1 MLAEKDWTREEYDM
15 MAQTMSEAER
25 RGFFRRAFSR
35 IGNAAKKIGRGVT
48 KGIKV
53 ANKIGRGVT
62 KGVKVAKKF
71 GRGVTKGVKAAK
83 KFGRGVAKGVMTV
96 GGRMKRAVKKVGR
109 GLKHV
114 NHKVRKILHHG
125 RRPHFSKR
133 HHHKKHH
140 YH

>member
-15 MAQTMSEAER
+15 MAQTMSDAER

-35 IGNAAKKIGRGVT
+35 IGNAANKIGRGVT

-53 ANKIGRGVT
+53 ANKI
-62 KGVKVAKKF
+62 

>member
-35 IGNAAKKIGRGVT
+35 IGNAA
-48 KGIKV
+48 
-53 ANKIGRGVT
+53 NKIGRGVT
-62 KGVKVAKKF
+62 KGVKA
-71 GRGVTKGVKAAK
+71 
-83 KFGRGVAKGVMTV
+83 V
-96 GGRMKRAVKKVGR
+96 GGRMKHAVKKVGR

-114 NHKVRKILHHG
+114 NHKVRKIFHHG

-133 HHHKKHH
+133 HHHMKHH